1 MSSRPGRQRLRVKT
15 SCAECRK
22 QKKKCDET
30 KPSCLYCLHYKREF
44 CWPTDFVDGRH
55 GRQRASSTFSTP
67 SAASSSSL
75 SERLGLPST
84 TPVKKIE
91 EVQISSGTG
100 NYGPQS
106 GITWFPVDLGKGH
119 EKLLFHHF
127 STCTLPTAIRRHAH
141 PAYSKYH
148 DVIQFAFERP
158 DIMRVFLG
166 IAALRI
172 GHNNKNFAIKAI
184 KFYTPSVSAI
194 ARSISEGKV
203 NGTEEWLLVL
213 IAFMTSR
220 FELRSNVMLHLRGLA
235 QVFYTRKL
243 RNILPQQQRPFH
255 RISAEAFAYH
265 LATYSLLHS
274 ADEIDA
280 VAQQFSWSDLEE
292 FKEAMPFPE
301 ASRLANSPILG
312 LIFDLFTILDL
323 AEKQLMQE
331 LRRQHE
337 EDQKESHEIALLYT
351 LVTKLFLSKILTPKI
366 GVENINIQHVLH
378 QALYFVGKCKEM
390 IKEKVVECR
399 QWTHSG
405 QIYRSSTI
413 IAAIWKDA
421 LPNNLNAPA
430 FSPQRPRGLDRL
442 LHIGGLLDTLSFTS

>member
-1 MSSRPGRQRLRVKT
+1 
-15 SCAECRK
+15 
-22 QKKKCDET
+22 
-30 KPSCLYCLHYKREF
+30 
-44 CWPTDFVDGRH
+44 
-55 GRQRASSTFSTP
+55 
-67 SAASSSSL
+67 
-75 SERLGLPST
+75 
-84 TPVKKIE
+84 
-91 EVQISSGTG
+91 
-100 NYGPQS
+100 
-106 GITWFPVDLGKGH
+106 
-119 EKLLFHHF
+119 
-127 STCTLPTAIRRHAH
+127 
-141 PAYSKYH
+141 
-148 DVIQFAFERP
+148 
-158 DIMRVFLG
+158 MRVFLG
-166 IAALRI
+166 IAALRM
-172 GHNNKNFAIKAI
+172 GHNNKNFAIKAT

-213 IAFMTSR
+213 IAFMVIFETSR

-235 QVFYTRKL
+235 QVFHTRKL
-243 RNILPQQQRPFH
+243 RNILPEQQRPFH

-292 FKEAMPFPE
+292 YKEAMPFPE
-301 ASRLANSPILG
+301 ASRSENSQILG
-312 LIFDLFTILDL
+312 LTFDLFTIVFEVTRLSRHTPLKASDFAIAVAFQNKLDL

-337 EDQKESHEIALLYT
+337 EDQKETHEIALLYT

-378 QALYFVGKCKEM
+378 QALHFAGKCKEM

-405 QIYRSSTI
+405 QIFRSSTI

-421 LPNNLNAPA
+421 LPNNLSAPA

-442 LHIGGLLDTLSFTS
+442 LHKGGLLDTLGSSGRL